1 MSAPWKYDATKELE
15 IHPLASIFPEMSE
28 GEFKVFSD
36 DIKEKGLQTK
46 ITIHEGKVIEGR
58 QRYKAM
64 LKVRSWDLKDECFQ
78 LLPVGV
84 NPVDYVISMNVN
96 RRHLSTSQRALIAS
110 RLVTTKLG
118 FNQHANGVVTFEKA
132 AKMLNVGETILKDGK
147 VVFENGA
154 KEVIEKIQKGD
165 LTIGKAKEIIKKP
178 GRKAGYFSK
187 EDQVEKL
194 NNKPA
199 ASATAVVTPPSTA
212 RSDNLDRE
220 KEAYIEALKEL
231 RERSA
236 DNADAAVAELV
247 KDLQLLDFLK
257 DYKPKSKK

>member
-1 MSAPWKYDATKELE
+1 MTWKYDPTKELE
-15 IHPLASIFPEMSE
+15 IHALANIFPEMSE
-28 GEFKVFSD
+28 KEFKVFSA
-36 DIKEKGLQTK
+36 DIKAKGLQTK
-46 ITIHEGKVIEGR
+46 ITIYEGKVLEGR
-58 QRYKAM
+58 NRYKAARYS
-64 LKVRSWDLKDECFQ
+64 LNDDSFQ
-78 LLPVGV
+78 QLPVGV

-118 FNQHANGVVTFEKA
+118 SNQHANGGVTFEKA

-165 LTIGKAKEIIKKP
+165 LTIGKAKEIVKKP
-178 GRKAGYFSK
+178 GRNAGYFSN

-199 ASATAVVTPPSTA
+199 ASGTAVVVTPVSTA
-212 RSDNLDRE
+212 RSDNLDEE
-220 KEAYIEALKEL
+220 KKAYIEALKEL
-231 RERSA
+231 REHSA
-236 DNADAAVAELV
+236 EGAEAAVAELV

-257 DYKPKSKK
+257 DYKPKNKK